1 MGSYITNREEMTEME
16 LTLPVVHIVAENLPR
31 GWEEAVLACW
41 ERGAKIATQYDR
53 PGDPPSHDCILVLN
67 VADPFAEPRIHR
79 AIPGGF
85 YDLEVYRQEVVDGIH
100 DRWIDRTPGST
111 KWRYTYHER
120 FTNYNG
126 LDQLA
131 AVVDALVEAPHTR
144 RAIAITWEP
153 RFDPGSDDPP
163 CVQYLWF
170 RNFNDE
176 LVMNLHIRSND
187 AYKAAFMNMYALT
200 DLQRVIAERVSE
212 RLGRVIVPGQYNH
225 IADSF
230 HIYGSYFEDFK
241 GFLQSVKDRTWE
253 QRTYRTDD
261 PFVMQLMAEARK
273 EVAAKL
279 AHEKEVGR

>member
-1 MGSYITNREEMTEME
+1 ME

-53 PGDPPSHDCILVLN
+53 PGDPPSRDCILVLN
-67 VADPFAEPRIHR
+67 IADPLAEPRIHR
-79 AIPGGF
+79 AMPGGF
-85 YDLEVYRQEVVDGIH
+85 DDLEVYRQEVVDGIH

-120 FTNYNG
+120 FTSYNAPG
-126 LDQLA
+126 QKPVDQLA
-131 AVVDALVEAPHTR
+131 AVVDALVKAPHTR

-153 RFDPGSDDPP
+153 WFDPGSDDPP

-170 RNFNDE
+170 RIFGDQ

-225 IADSF
+225 FVDSF
-230 HIYGSYFEDFK
+230 HIYGSYFDEFK
-241 GFLQSVKDRTWE
+241 GFLRSVEERSWD

-261 PFVMQLMAEARK
+261 PFVMQLMAEARE